1 MNGTVAQAFA
11 LTCHANAV
19 LSGLPARPFF
29 PRNSTARFCDR
40 IGFVHVSS
48 SGAETEAADDPDA
61 WFEQLKNEGIA
72 GVRLS
77 YAQAG
82 DPKLPDR
89 VSSAFVGGGGAW
101 SLRTLQ
107 KDGRAGVWYARWD
120 AAPPASRPNV
130 WRVTYGRVGETAES
144 PSSKPLAQAIQ
155 DLRAALQ
162 DIRNFSMR
170 SGPNSFTG
178 IFTRALLALEPQ
190 GSRAPEDD
198 LFPPESLGPEARALL
213 DACRQGWV
221 FGGMGSWNDTGD
233 GGPDYDLV
241 SDQLYRALCEGL
253 CAAANDSEPRRGKAS
268 V

>member
-1 MNGTVAQAFA
+1 VNGTVAQAFA
-11 LTCHANAV
+11 LTCYANAA
-19 LSGLPARPFF
+19 LGGLPARPFF

-40 IGFVHVSS
+40 IDFVLVSP
-48 SGAETEAADDPDA
+48 SGSESEVASDPDA
-61 WFEQLKNEGIA
+61 WFERLKDEGVA
-72 GVRLS
+72 GVYLS

-89 VSSAFVGGGGAW
+89 VSTAFVGGGGEW
-101 SLRTLQ
+101 GLRTLQ

-130 WRVTYGRVGETAES
+130 WRVTYGRVGETEKIPA
-144 PSSKPLAQAIQ
+144 SKPLDQAVR

-198 LFPPESLGPEARALL
+198 WSPPESLGQEARSLL

-221 FGGMGSWNDTGD
+221 FGGMGSWNDSGD

-253 CAAANDSEPRRGKAS
+253 CAAANDSEPRKAS
-268 V
+268 A